1 MAFFYRRRYYRPRRT
16 YYRRRRTYY
25 GRRRGYYR
33 RRRWPVRRRRV
44 RRGAK
49 KLVQWNPR
57 NRTKCVILGYMPL
70 ITTARAMDT
79 VADTLMPKGPMVTV
93 WPGGG
98 VDSGHLTLLDLYWE
112 ERFYRARWTKSNQG
126 YNLARYFGVE
136 IKLYRYYEFSYIFWY
151 SVDDEKDDPEPL
163 QMAHPSQMLL
173 YKHKVIVKRTL
184 DKRGKTIRLR
194 VKPPSKLFNCWRNFK
209 DLATVPL
216 IKWRCSIIEFD
227 MPFSALKNNTVPYEF
242 DVFAYEGPQSGAT
255 RNVIYYPWQ
264 DDGTNTKVTLTHVIP
279 YNNEQSGPQG
289 PNNRNDFWPDT
300 IEYSDMNMPMW
311 LYGFGYNQEWYDMS
325 WVNRRPRVPGATAQ
339 NMKGYWSFVQFNG
352 NPAFKDKRDG
362 DIIKWDNG
370 KGTSFIKWTTW
381 GNIASMAGPFVAKGA
396 PRKGFHVVMG
406 YKFYFQWG
414 GTPGCRQPPM
424 PPDGGGRPSAFTKWG
439 SLRAD
444 IVDPTQADEEVLTE
458 GDYDS
463 GGIITDKAL
472 TRLTKSP
479 VPYTE
484 KKYKRKRMWGYHP
497 KEERSKRRKYEP
509 NQSST
514 DIESATETADSE
526 TEEAETSTER
536 MGHRRRVRSV
546 LRILRQL
553 GIRRPLTVDR
563 SGKKGSLSSISI

>member
-25 GRRRGYYR
+25 RRRRPYYR
-33 RRRWPVRRRRV
+33 RRRWPVRRRLG

-49 KLVQWNPR
+49 RLVQWNPR

-136 IKLYRYYEFSYIFWY
+136 IKLYRYLDFSYIFWY
-151 SVDDEKDDPEPL
+151 SVDDGSDDPEPL

-173 YKHKVIVKRTL
+173 YRHKVIVHRSL
-184 DKRGKTIRLR
+184 DKKAKTIKLK
-194 VKPPSKLFNCWRNFK
+194 VKPPSKLFDTWRSFK
-209 DLATVPL
+209 DLATIPL
-216 IKWRCSIIEFD
+216 IKWRCTVVDFD
-227 MPFSALKNNTVPYEF
+227 MPFSALKNQIVPYEF
-242 DVFAYEGPQSGAT
+242 DVFSKGSETEGYT
-255 RNVIYYPWQ
+255 KNVIYYPWQ
-264 DDGTNTKVTLTHVIP
+264 DDGTNTKVTFTHIVP
-279 YNNEQSGPQG
+279 YNDQQSGPQG
-289 PNNRNDFWPDT
+289 PAGRNDFWPNE
-300 IEYSDMNMPMW
+300 IEFKDMNMPMW
-311 LYGFGYNQEWYDMS
+311 LAGFGYNQEWYDMS
-325 WVNRRPRVPGATAQ
+325 WMNRRPRPPNATTENKQ
-339 NMKGYWSFVQFNG
+339 GYWSYVQFNG
-352 NPAFKDKRDG
+352 NPAFKDKTTG
-362 DIIKWDNG
+362 DIIKWDHG
-370 KGTSFIKWTTW
+370 KGTSFVKWTTW
-381 GNIASMAGPFVAKGA
+381 GNIASMAGPFVPKGA
-396 PRKGFHVVMG
+396 PKKGFHVVMG

-414 GTPGCRQPPM
+414 GTPGSRQPPV
-424 PPDGGGRPSAFTKWG
+424 PPEGGGGPSAYKKWG

-444 IVDPTQADEEVLTE
+444 LVDPMQADEEVLTD

-472 TRLTKSP
+472 ARLTKSP
-479 VPYTE
+479 VPYTG
-484 KKYKRKRMWGYHP
+484 KKYKRERMWGFHQ
-497 KEERSKRRKYEP
+497 KEERSKRRRYEP
-509 NQSST
+509 EADST
-514 DIESATETADSE
+514 DIESATETAESE
-526 TEEAETSTER
+526 TEEAETSTEG